1 MDKIFKNLNQLAN
14 GIYTYDFNIAVDQK
28 DEILLRKE
36 VAENSVN
43 YWQEITQS
51 HSIPVMDRE
60 VELFLSK
67 IPFNGTI
74 LDVGGGYGWHW
85 RNLPSLRP
93 DIKVVILDFSKET
106 LAHARIILEDN
117 IDNIYLV
124 EGDAKDL
131 IFDNASFDGY
141 WSVQALQHIPDFERV
156 IDEAYRTIKQGGVFA
171 NYSLN
176 KQLAVRII
184 YRMLGKRYHHEDG
197 YSGRFYLSKASNKQ
211 FDYVKKIF
219 GDDTY
224 KRYSEVI
231 FEPGLKFT
239 SPGKE
244 GSLIGKL
251 DSLLSAEH
259 KMFSSIARQQSFH
272 AVKTDN

>member
-1 MDKIFKNLNQLAN
+1 MGDMFKNCKQHAN
-14 GIYTYDFNIAVDQK
+14 GVYTYDFNMCADQK

-43 YWQEITQS
+43 YWQEIAQS

-60 VELFLSK
+60 VELFLAK
-67 IPFNGTI
+67 IPLSGWI
-74 LDVGGGYGWHW
+74 IDAGGGYGWHW
-85 RNLPSLRP
+85 RNLPTLRP

-106 LAHARIILEDN
+106 LAHARVILEDN
-117 IDNIYLV
+117 LDNIYLV

-131 IFDNASFDGY
+131 IFDEASFDGY
-141 WSVQALQHIPDFERV
+141 WSVQALQHIPDFESV
-156 IDEAYRTIKQGGVFA
+156 IDEAHRSLKQGGIFA

-176 KQLAVRII
+176 KQPVLKTI
-184 YRMLGKRYHHEDG
+184 YRMLGKKYRDENG
-197 YSGRFYLSKASNKQ
+197 YSDRLYLARASNKQ
-211 FDYVKKIF
+211 FGYVQKVF
-219 GDDTY
+219 GDNAY
-224 KRYSEVI
+224 KRFSEVI
-231 FEPGLKFT
+231 FEPGFKFT

-259 KMFSSIARQQSFH
+259 RIFSLIARQQSFH
-272 AVKTDN
+272 AIKLNS

>member
-1 MDKIFKNLNQLAN
+1 MDDIFKNLNQLSN
-14 GIYTYDFNIAVDQK
+14 GIYSYDFNIVADQK
-28 DEILLRKE
+28 DEILLRKQ

-43 YWQEITQS
+43 YWQEITAS

-60 VELFLSK
+60 VELFLAK
-67 IPFNGTI
+67 IPFNGRI

-85 RNLPSLRP
+85 RNLPTLRP
-93 DIKVVILDFSKET
+93 DIKVVILDFSKEM
-106 LAHARIILEDN
+106 LAHALIILEDN

-131 IFDNASFDGY
+131 IFDEATFDGY
-141 WSVQALQHIPDFERV
+141 WSVQALQHIPDFEKV
-156 IDEAYRTIKQGGVFA
+156 IDEAYRSLKQGGIFS

-176 KQLAVRII
+176 KQSVVKII
-184 YRMLGKRYHHEDG
+184 YRMLGKKYRDEAG
-197 YSGRFYLSKASNKQ
+197 YSDRFYLARASNKQ
-211 FDYVKKIF
+211 FDYVQKIF
-219 GDDTY
+219 GDDAF
-224 KRYSEVI
+224 KRFSEVI

-239 SPGKE
+239 FPGKE

-259 KMFSSIARQQSFH
+259 RLFH
-272 AVKTDN
+272 AVKLDS

>member
-1 MDKIFKNLNQLAN
+1 MDDIFKNLNQLSN
-14 GIYTYDFNIAVDQK
+14 GIYSYDFNIVADQK
-28 DEILLRKE
+28 DEILLRKQ

-43 YWQEITQS
+43 YWQEITAS

-60 VELFLSK
+60 VELFLAK
-67 IPFNGTI
+67 IPFNGRI

-85 RNLPSLRP
+85 RNLPTLRP
-93 DIKVVILDFSKET
+93 DIKVVILDFSKEM
-106 LAHARIILEDN
+106 LAHALIILEDN

-131 IFDNASFDGY
+131 IFDEATFDGY
-141 WSVQALQHIPDFERV
+141 WSVQALQHIPDFEKV
-156 IDEAYRTIKQGGVFA
+156 IDEAYRSLKQGGIFS

-176 KQLAVRII
+176 KQSVVKII
-184 YRMLGKRYHHEDG
+184 YRMLGKKYRDEAG
-197 YSGRFYLSKASNKQ
+197 YSDRFYLARASNKQ
-211 FDYVKKIF
+211 FDYVQKIF
-219 GDDTY
+219 GDDAF
-224 KRYSEVI
+224 KRFSEVI

-239 SPGKE
+239 FPGKE

-259 KMFSSIARQQSFH
+259 RLFSSIARQQSFH
-272 AVKTDN
+272 AVKLDS